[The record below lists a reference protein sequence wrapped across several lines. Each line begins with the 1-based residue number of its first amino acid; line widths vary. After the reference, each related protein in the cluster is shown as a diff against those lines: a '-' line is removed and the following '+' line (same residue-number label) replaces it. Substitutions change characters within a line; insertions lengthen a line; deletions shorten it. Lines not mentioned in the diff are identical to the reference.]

1 MVIKFPCGIFLK
13 LVANNH
19 QAIKCDQCNLWIHI
33 KCNKIDKQTYTY
45 LQTDISYWYCMTC
58 TKEFLP
64 SSDTNHEGLIQTIRG
79 KRIKFT
85 HIDNVPQLV
94 KENFLHKITS
104 ETNTSKYFTM
114 SELQPLTYNK
124 KVTLHCSA

>member
-1 MVIKFPCGIFLK
+1 MIRVICGFT
-13 LVANNH
+13 
-19 QAIKCDQCNLWIHI
+19 
-33 KCNKIDKQTYTY
+33 TYTY
-45 LQTDISYWYCMTC
+45 LQTDTSYWYCMTC

-64 SSDTNHEGLIQTIRG
+64 VSDNNDEELIQTIIV

-85 HIDNVPQLV
+85 HIDNVPQSV
-94 KENFLHKITS
+94 KENFIHKIAS
-104 ETNTSKYFTM
+104 ETNASKYFTM

>member
-1 MVIKFPCGIFLK
+1 
-13 LVANNH
+13 
-19 QAIKCDQCNLWIHI
+19 
-33 KCNKIDKQTYTY
+33 
-45 LQTDISYWYCMTC
+45 MTC

>member
-1 MVIKFPCGIFLK
+1 MIRVICGFTSNATK
-13 LVANNH
+13 L
-19 QAIKCDQCNLWIHI
+19 I
-33 KCNKIDKQTYTY
+33 KQTYTY
-45 LQTDISYWYCMTC
+45 LQTDTSYWYCMRC

-64 SSDTNHEGLIQTIRG
+64 FSDNNDEELIQTTIG

-94 KENFLHKITS
+94 KENFIHKITS
-104 ETNTSKYFTM
+104 ETNTSKCFTM